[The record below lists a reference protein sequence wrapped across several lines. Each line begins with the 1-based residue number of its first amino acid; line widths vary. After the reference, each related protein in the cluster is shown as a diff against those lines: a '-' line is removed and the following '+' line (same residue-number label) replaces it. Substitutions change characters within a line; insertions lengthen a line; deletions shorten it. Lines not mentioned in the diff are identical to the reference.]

1 MPNANLLS
9 IKDLNGKTFRIPAY
23 QRGYRWTRRQI
34 KDLVCDLSEFSK
46 SRTSRIYC
54 LQPIVLE
61 KRQVRTAQYI
71 TTLQTVN
78 NG

>member
-9 IKDLNGKTFRIPAY
+9 IKDLNEKTFRIPAY

-46 SRTSRIYC
+46 IKYLVKYIDTSLGSLRTEFALDIFK
-54 LQPIVLE
+54 V
-61 KRQVRTAQYI
+61 KR
-71 TTLQTVN
+71 
-78 NG
+78 